1 MCLFWIKIYSK
12 TPLKYYSIDSKGG
25 ICICYTVFK
34 SNCLTNLI
42 IITNKICSTISY
54 YICKSICKS
63 ICFVSYVFL
72 LQFLYLCTS
81 YDLTFF
87 LQLK

>member
-12 TPLKYYSIDSKGG
+12 TPLKYYSLDSKGG

-34 SNCLTNLI
+34 SNRLTNLM
-42 IITNKICSTISY
+42 IITNTIGLTISY
-54 YICKSICKS
+54 YICKSICF
-63 ICFVSYVFL
+63 IIYVFL

>member
-12 TPLKYYSIDSKGG
+12 TPLKYYSLDSNGG
-25 ICICYTVFK
+25 VCICYTVFK
-34 SNCLTNLI
+34 SNRFTNII
-42 IITNKICSTISY
+42 IITITICLTISY
-54 YICKSICKS
+54 YICKS

-72 LQFLYLCTS
+72 LQLLYLYTS